1 MCSAN
6 VCFAQFLESLSVGAL
21 EDRGNAR
28 QRNVLGVLS
37 AMAFAA
43 VSAPERMITLFP
55 EAKSFAW
62 CRQKKATKQTC
73 KLFSPFFSLAL
84 FETFH
89 NCCFSRVG
97 GLSVLQRVRKCL
109 KDFPG
114 IRNLN
119 LAMM

>member
-73 KLFSPFFSLAL
+73 KLFSPFFPRVVRNFPQLLFFQSWWFVSFATGEEMFKRFSLE
-84 FETFH
+84 FE
-89 NCCFSRVG
+89 
-97 GLSVLQRVRKCL
+97 
-109 KDFPG
+109 
-114 IRNLN
+114 I
-119 LAMM
+119 